1 MSKVKTP
8 TLIKTPLRYPGG
20 KSRMVKYL
28 KDHLPE
34 ENTWDEY
41 REPFIGG
48 GSMFIYMKQTYPTK
62 QFWINDKYHALY
74 CFWKTLQSSSKEL
87 SENILAKKKLYP
99 EREVGRVLFLSSQ
112 EVLKTS
118 KDEFEIATAF
128 YIVNKCS
135 FSGLT
140 ENSSY
145 APQAYDQNFSDTGI
159 LKLQNYGDILKG
171 VKITN
176 LDYSE
181 LLTNDDKVL
190 TYLDPPYDIKHNT
203 LYGGNKG
210 NLHKIFNHE
219 NFRDTVSKFSGKWF
233 ISYNDNPYLRGL
245 FTNYDI
251 KDFDTIYYMKCSGEN
266 VVTKKSSAKKA
277 IELVI
282 KNYVI

>member
-1 MSKVKTP
+1 MAKVKVP
-8 TLIKTPLRYPGG
+8 SLIKTPLRYPGG
-20 KSRMVKYL
+20 KSRMVKFL
-28 KDHLPE
+28 KDHLPD

-48 GSMFIYMKQTYPTK
+48 GSMFIYMKQMYPHK
-62 QFWINDKYHALY
+62 KFAINDKYYNLY
-74 CFWKTLQSSSKEL
+74 CFWKMLQQKPKEL
-87 SENILAKKKLYP
+87 SDNILAKKKLYP
-99 EREVGRVLFLSSQ
+99 DNIKGRELFLLSQ

-118 KDEFEIATAF
+118 KDELEIATAF

-145 APQAYDQNFSDTGI
+145 APQAYVQNFSDIGIEKLKNYSEI
-159 LKLQNYGDILKG
+159 LKD

-181 LLTNDDKVL
+181 LLTNDNRVL

-210 NLHKIFNHE
+210 NLHRIFNHE

-233 ISYNDNPYLRGL
+233 ISYNDNEYLRGL
-245 FTNYDI
+245 FTEYDI
-251 KDFDTIYYMKCSGEN
+251 KNFDTIYYMKCSKEQIEN
-266 VVTKKSSAKKA
+266 KKTSAKKA
-277 IELVI
+277 SELVI
-282 KNYVI
+282 KNY